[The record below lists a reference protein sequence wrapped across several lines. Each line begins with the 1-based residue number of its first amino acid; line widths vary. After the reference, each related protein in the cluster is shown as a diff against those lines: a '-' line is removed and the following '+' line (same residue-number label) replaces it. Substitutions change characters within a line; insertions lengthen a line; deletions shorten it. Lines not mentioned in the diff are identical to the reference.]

1 MKCFVFPQL
10 SLSTVFMNT
19 IKAVQ
24 SKLCRPIVFFSIIH
38 LIPIH
43 EYSPCVSLAVIREGQ
58 RVPEAHHGAA
68 QGEGLRLRDL

>member
-1 MKCFVFPQL
+1 MFCL
-10 SLSTVFMNT
+10 SSVIFEHSVHEHDQGCSIQTLSTVFF
-19 IKAVQ
+19 
-24 SKLCRPIVFFSIIH
+24 LIIH

-43 EYSPCVSLAVIREGQ
+43 EYSPCVSLAVVREGQ